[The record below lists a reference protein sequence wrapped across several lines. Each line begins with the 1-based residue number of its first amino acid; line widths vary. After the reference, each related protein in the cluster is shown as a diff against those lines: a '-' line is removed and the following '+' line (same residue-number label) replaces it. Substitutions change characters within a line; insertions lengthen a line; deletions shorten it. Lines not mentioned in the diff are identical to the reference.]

1 VRGKCP
7 DQLRLPFM
15 LWTRGPSARS
25 SSASLASAWPLRP
38 SARYLRRWGFSP
50 QKPIRK
56 AYEQNPT
63 QIRYW
68 LQTKYPAI
76 RQQAKELGARI
87 YWGDEMGLRSD
98 HAVGRTWGVKGQMPV
113 VKATGNRFGC
123 NMISAITNQGHLSF
137 MVFEGRFTSAVFIEF
152 LRRLARQNEDQTTF
166 LIVDRHRAH
175 RSRKVEE
182 WLAANPEAV
191 RLFYLPGYSPDLNPD
206 ELLNQDIKSNSVG
219 KRRAKDKAEL
229 LKNVQRKPSIVRR
242 YFEAESVRYAA

>member
-1 VRGKCP
+1 
-7 DQLRLPFM
+7 
-15 LWTRGPSARS
+15 
-25 SSASLASAWPLRP
+25 
-38 SARYLRRWGFSP
+38 
-50 QKPIRK
+50 
-56 AYEQNPT
+56 
-63 QIRYW
+63 
-68 LQTKYPAI
+68 
-76 RQQAKELGARI
+76 
-87 YWGDEMGLRSD
+87 MGLRSD

-152 LRRLARQNEDQTTF
+152 LRRQARQNEDQTTF

-191 RLFYLPGYSPDLNPD
+191 RLFYLPGYNPD

-229 LKNVQRKPSIVRR
+229 LKNVRGYLRSRQRKPSIVRR